1 MLIYVLYLPVGLSFG
16 YPQYQHIISFF
27 ATDASEVGEF
37 LSLIPLK
44 NYAYAFFVLFSIILV
59 RNILESKNIRFLK
72 ISFS

>member
-44 NYAYAFFVLFSIILV
+44 NYAYAFLSCFLLFLFEI
-59 RNILESKNIRFLK
+59 F
-72 ISFS
+72 